1 MGCRGYGLKG
11 KILIGISGRL
21 IGSPVFPV
29 IWALGFSFQII
40 VLRNRVSAGG
50 GGGIGPFRSNPR
62 TRPAQ
67 RLF

>member
-29 IWALGFSFQII
+29 IWVLGFSFPI
-40 VLRNRVSAGG
+40 VLGLVPGG
-50 GGGIGPFRSNPR
+50 GWIGPFRSNPR